1 MFITVLLIKDESW
14 KHPHGHPVIK
24 DKENVV
30 YWYNGIL
37 FGHKKGMKFWYSK
50 GQTNMI
56 PLYEMSWVGKSL
68 EIEIK
73 LVVVRVCGEEGMR
86 SDG

>member
-1 MFITVLLIKDESW
+1 
-14 KHPHGHPVIK
+14 
-24 DKENVV
+24 
-30 YWYNGIL
+30 
-37 FGHKKGMKFWYSK
+37 
-50 GQTNMI
+50 MI

-73 LVVVRVCGEEGMR
+73 LVVCGEEGMR